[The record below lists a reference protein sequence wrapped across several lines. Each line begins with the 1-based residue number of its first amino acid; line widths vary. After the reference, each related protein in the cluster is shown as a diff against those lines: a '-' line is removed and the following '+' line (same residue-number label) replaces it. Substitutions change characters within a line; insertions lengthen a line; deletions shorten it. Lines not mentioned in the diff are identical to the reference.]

1 MASRDPSTTPDERRR
16 SGSATDSP
24 GKDGLDRVELSDL
37 DSSPPQLPVEQ
48 DLMQLARLGEL
59 RGIQKLFDSG
69 RYNAKSTDEQGI
81 TALHVRSERIRARR
95 DVNSRLMY
103 TFSPVGCYQRTSR
116 AVPFS
121 HSVWSQCQCERRRCR
136 GHTRP
141 LGQQKMSPAN
151 HSAASGAWCRPFDS
165 R

>member
-1 MASRDPSTTPDERRR
+1 MASRDPSATPENRRD

-24 GKDGLDRVELSDL
+24 GKDGLDHVELSDL

-81 TALHVRSERIRARR
+81 TALHVCLGWLSQMAQV
-95 DVNSRLMY
+95 DCRLMID
-103 TFSPVGCYQRTSR
+103 SVVGCYQWTSC
-116 AVPFS
+116 AVPLPPS
-121 HSVWSQCQCERRRCR
+121 IRRRCQCER
-136 GHTRP
+136 
-141 LGQQKMSPAN
+141 
-151 HSAASGAWCRPFDS
+151 W
-165 R
+165 

>member
-1 MASRDPSTTPDERRR
+1 MASRDPSTTPDQRRQ

-69 RYNAKSTDEQGI
+69 RYNAKSADEQGI
-81 TALHVRSERIRARR
+81 TALHVRGGDLRARDEGR
-95 DVNSRLMY
+95 ILMY
-103 TFSPVGCYQRTSR
+103 GIFSGLLLMATMRFVTFSSSPEPMS
-116 AVPFS
+116 
-121 HSVWSQCQCERRRCR
+121 
-136 GHTRP
+136 TRKEAMLRP
-141 LGQQKMSPAN
+141 HPYFGPAKN
-151 HSAASGAWCRPFDS
+151 VISKLYSCC
-165 R
+165 

>member
-1 MASRDPSTTPDERRR
+1 MASRDPSTTPDQRRQ

-69 RYNAKSTDEQGI
+69 RYTAKSADEQGI
-81 TALHVRSERIRARR
+81 TALHVRGGDLRARDEGIVILIIMER
-95 DVNSRLMY
+95 DICIRRGISAKSPIRSTLKHSKRLLACW
-103 TFSPVGCYQRTSR
+103 T
-116 AVPFS
+116 
-121 HSVWSQCQCERRRCR
+121 
-136 GHTRP
+136 
-141 LGQQKMSPAN
+141 
-151 HSAASGAWCRPFDS
+151 
-165 R
+165 